1 MGVSNTATTLL
12 LGQNALA
19 DDHEGG
25 EPTTSLIKGRFILS
39 VESVLEIQ
47 HRCQINGS
55 EGFGLALGFGTEV
68 YTVAEFWSEK

>member
-1 MGVSNTATTLL
+1 M

-25 EPTTSLIKGRFILS
+25 EPTTSVIKGRFILS
-39 VESVLEIQ
+39 VASVLEIQ
-47 HRCQINGS
+47 HRCQQNRGVD
-55 EGFGLALGFGTEV
+55 GFGLALGFGTEV